1 MLFGFTEEQLD
12 ARNASFTAKE
22 IAQQPDMWLKIV
34 DLVNQ
39 QRNELKFFLKRVTE
53 QEKFDVLMVGAGTS
67 DYVGRSVSTALN
79 SNLPYRIRCCATT
92 DLVVDPEKYLT
103 KNVPTLLVSF
113 ARSGNSPESVGA
125 VDVANKVCDEVYHLF
140 ITCNKQGAL
149 AQFAIGKD
157 NCFSFVLPSE
167 TNDRGFA
174 MTSSF
179 SGMYLASLLIF
190 QLDNLSA
197 ISPSVQE
204 LSLSGKRLLEDA
216 WHGLCKII
224 DEYDF
229 ERIVYLGCGVRKSI
243 CQEAALKMLEL
254 NAGKVSTFYESPL
267 GFRHGPKSIIND
279 KTLTVL
285 FESNDDY
292 AKLYE
297 QDLIKELDGE
307 KHKNRLLV
315 VYAGEKCTSQ
325 FDYSYNLPCLNSM
338 GEEYHALLCVM
349 FAQIFAFL
357 KSLKNGITPDNPCPT
372 GEVNRVVKG
381 VTIYPY
387 VTKNIK

>member
-1 MLFGFTEEQLD
+1 MLFGFTDEQLD
-12 ARNASFTAKE
+12 TRNAAFTSKE
-22 IAQQPDMWLKIV
+22 IAQQPDMWLKTV
-34 DLVNQ
+34 DLVNRK
-39 QRNELKFFLKRVTE
+39 RNEIKNFLKRVTE
-53 QEKFDVLMVGAGTS
+53 QKNFDVLMVGAGTS

-79 SNLPYRIRCCATT
+79 SKLPYRIRCCATT

-125 VDVANKVCDEVYHLF
+125 VDVANKVCDEIYHLF

-149 AQFAIGKD
+149 AQLADGKD
-157 NCFSFVLPSE
+157 NYFSLVLPPE
-167 TNDRGFA
+167 TNDKGFA

-190 QLDNLSA
+190 QLDNFSEV
-197 ISPSVQE
+197 SSSVKE
-204 LSLSGKRLLEDA
+204 LSLSGKLLLEDA
-216 WHGLCKII
+216 WQSLRKII

-229 ERIVYLGCGVRKSI
+229 ERIVYLGCGVRKGIS
-243 CQEAALKMLEL
+243 QEAALKMLEL
-254 NAGKVSTFYESPL
+254 NAGKVATFYESPL

-285 FESNDDY
+285 FESSDDY

-297 QDLIKELDGE
+297 KDLINELDGE
-307 KHKNRLLV
+307 KHENRLLIV
-315 VYAGEKCTSQ
+315 SSGEKYVSR
-325 FDYSYNLPCLNSM
+325 FDYSYNLPCQNSL
-338 GEEYHALLCVM
+338 GEEYQALLCVM
-349 FAQIFAFL
+349 FAQIFALL
-357 KSLKNGITPDNPCPT
+357 KSLKNGIGPDNPCPT

-381 VTIYPY
+381 VKIYPY
-387 VTKNIK
+387 IAK